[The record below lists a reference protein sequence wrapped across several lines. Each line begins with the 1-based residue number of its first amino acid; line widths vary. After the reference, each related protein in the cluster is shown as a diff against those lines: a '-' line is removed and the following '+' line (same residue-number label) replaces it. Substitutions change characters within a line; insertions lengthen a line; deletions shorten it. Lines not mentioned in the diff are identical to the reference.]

1 MRRDYLADMDDRD
14 SVLGELAQG
23 LWRLAVSNRRI
34 VLAGVGV
41 FGLVTYAS
49 VNALYLQDGAHP
61 SAFFETRETLADSR
75 HALRN
80 DERNTGG
87 GSMDSSPVT
96 RIVFDENASETSAP
110 GAVPLARPN
119 ERAVEPTGVEQIVI
133 APQTA
138 PGREDP
144 TTELQQMLAE
154 LGFYDATVD
163 GIAGPRTQA
172 AIEAYKT
179 SVGLRG
185 IDLSTDE
192 LLTSLRN
199 NMMVTAAIPRPRPA
213 SPALQVE
220 TTPVSAPASPE
231 HNRVQDA
238 AEAPVADPDVLR
250 VQAGLKAFGNDDI
263 RVDGVAGE
271 QTSKAVSEFQALF
284 RMPVTGEIDTALLD
298 KMVAVGLI
306 D

>member
-1 MRRDYLADMDDRD
+1 MRRDYLADMDDRE
-14 SVLGELAQG
+14 SVLGELAHG
-23 LWRLAVSNRRI
+23 LWRLAVRNRRT
-34 VLAGVGV
+34 VLAGLGV
-41 FGLVTYAS
+41 LGVVTYAS

-61 SAFFETRETLADSR
+61 SAFFETRDTLTERR
-75 HALRN
+75 HALRS
-80 DERNTGG
+80 DERNMGG
-87 GSMDSSPVT
+87 GSTDPSPVT
-96 RIVFDENASETSAP
+96 RIVFDENASDTSAP
-110 GAVPLARPN
+110 GAVPLSRPS
-119 ERAVEPTGVEQIVI
+119 ERPAEPTRVEQIVV
-133 APQTA
+133 APQAT
-138 PGREDP
+138 PGRQDP

-154 LGFYDATVD
+154 LGFYDAKVD

-172 AIEAYKT
+172 AIDAYKT

-213 SPALQVE
+213 
-220 TTPVSAPASPE
+220 APAPQVDPAPAKAPGSPE

-238 AEAPVADPDVLR
+238 AQAPVADPDVLR

-271 QTSKAVSEFQALF
+271 QTSMAVREFQALF

>member
-14 SVLGELAQG
+14 SVLGELTHG
-23 LWRLAVSNRRI
+23 LWRLAVRNRRP
-34 VLAGVGV
+34 VLAGLGV
-41 FGLVTYAS
+41 FGVVSYAS
-49 VNALYLQDGAHP
+49 INALYLQDGAHP
-61 SAFFETRETLADSR
+61 SAFFETRDTLTDRR
-75 HALRN
+75 HALRS
-80 DERNTGG
+80 DERTTDG
-87 GSMDSSPVT
+87 GSPEPSSVT
-96 RIVFDENASETSAP
+96 RIVFNEDPSDTSVP
-110 GAVPLARPN
+110 GAVPLARPS
-119 ERAVEPTGVEQIVI
+119 ERVADSATVEQVVA
-133 APQTA
+133 APQITSTQQ
-138 PGREDP
+138 DP
-144 TTELQQMLAE
+144 TAELQQMLAE
-154 LGFYDATVD
+154 LGFYDAALD

-185 IDLSTDE
+185 IDLSADE

-213 SPALQVE
+213 APAPQVG
-220 TTPVSAPASPE
+220 TPPVSAPAAPE

-238 AEAPVADPDVLR
+238 ALAPVADPDVLR

-271 QTSKAVSEFQALF
+271 QTRMAVREFQALF
-284 RMPVTGEIDTALLD
+284 RMPVTGEIDIALLD